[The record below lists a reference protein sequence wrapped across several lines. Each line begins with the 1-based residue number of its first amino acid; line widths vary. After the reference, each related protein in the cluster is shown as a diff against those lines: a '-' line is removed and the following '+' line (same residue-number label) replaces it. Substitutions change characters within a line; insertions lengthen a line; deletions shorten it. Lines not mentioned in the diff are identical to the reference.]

1 MILDVKN
8 LTKTFEKNNTLFTA
22 VDNVNF
28 QLDKKECLGIVG
40 ESGSGKST
48 IAKML
53 VKLLEPDNGEI
64 NFLGKDLVTINRSEL
79 RKTRKDIQMIFQN
92 PMDSFNPRK
101 KLKTSV
107 GAGLKYTMGLNKK
120 QIDEKV
126 DEALNLVGLKLEY
139 KDRYINKLS
148 GGECQRAA
156 IARSVIIEPK
166 LLICDEITSALDVSV
181 QAQII
186 DLLVQLREKMDMS
199 YIFITHDLTLARYLC
214 DRILVMYKGN
224 EVESGNVKDI
234 FENPMHPY
242 TKLLLSSIMTIDNI
256 DENKNINYEKLEH
269 SGGCKFKDMCPNRIE
284 ICNSCNPEIRELE
297 NRKVRCHMYNK

>member
-1 MILDVKN
+1 MILDVKS
-8 LTKTFEKNNTLFTA
+8 LTKTFEKNNTVFTA

-64 NFLGKDLVTINRSEL
+64 NFLGKDLVTFNKSEL

-107 GAGLKYTMGLNKK
+107 GAGLKYTLNLNKK
-120 QIDEKV
+120 QIEEKV
-126 DEALNLVGLKLEY
+126 NEAFNLVGLKSEY

-269 SGGCKFKDMCPNRIE
+269 FGGCKFKEMCPNRME
-284 ICNSCNPEIRELE
+284 ICDSCNPEIKEIE
-297 NRKVRCHMYNK
+297 NRKVRCHLYN

>member
-1 MILDVKN
+1 MILDVKS
-8 LTKTFEKNNTLFTA
+8 LTKTFEKNNTVFTA

-64 NFLGKDLVTINRSEL
+64 NFLGKDLVTFNKSEL

-107 GAGLKYTMGLNKK
+107 GAGLKYTLNLNKK
-120 QIDEKV
+120 QIEEKV
-126 DEALNLVGLKLEY
+126 NEAFNLVGLKSEY

-256 DENKNINYEKLEH
+256 DENKNINYEKLQH
-269 SGGCKFKDMCPNRIE
+269 SGGCKFKEMCPNRME
-284 ICNSCNPEIRELE
+284 ICDSCNPEIKEIE
-297 NRKVRCHMYNK
+297 NRKVRCHLYN

>member
-8 LTKTFEKNNTLFTA
+8 LTKTFKKNNTVFTA

-64 NFLGKDLVTINRSEL
+64 NFLGKDLVTINNLEL
-79 RKTRKDIQMIFQN
+79 RKTRKDIQLIFQN

-107 GAGLKYTMGLNKK
+107 GAGLKYTLGLNKK
-120 QIDEKV
+120 EIDEKV
-126 DEALNLVGLKLEY
+126 DEALNLVGLKSEY
-139 KDRYINKLS
+139 KDRHINKIS

-156 IARSVIIEPK
+156 IARSIIIEPK

-186 DLLVQLREKMDMS
+186 ELLVQLREKMDMS

-224 EVESGNVKDI
+224 EVESGNAKDI

-242 TKLLLSSIMTIDNI
+242 TKLLLSCIMTIDNI

-269 SGGCKFKDMCPNRIE
+269 SGGCKFKDMCPNRME
-284 ICNSCNPEIRELE
+284 ICNSCNPEIREIG
-297 NRKVRCHMYNK
+297 NRKIRCHMYNK

>member
-22 VDNVNF
+22 VDNVSF
-28 QLDKKECLGIVG
+28 QLEKKECLGIVG

-53 VKLLEPDNGEI
+53 VKLLEPDKGEI
-64 NFLGKDLVTINRSEL
+64 NFIGKNLVTINKSEL

-107 GAGLKYTMGLNKK
+107 GAGLKYAIGLNKK

-126 DEALNLVGLKLEY
+126 DEALNLVGLKSEY

-156 IARSVIIEPK
+156 IARSIIIEPQ

-186 DLLVQLREKMDMS
+186 NLLVQLREKMDMS

-242 TKLLLSSIMTIDNI
+242 TKLLLSCIMTIDNI

-269 SGGCKFKDMCPNRIE
+269 SGGCKFKDMCPNRME
-284 ICNSCNPEIRELE
+284 ICNSCNPEIKEIE
-297 NRKVRCHMYNK
+297 NRKVRCHLYD

>member
-8 LTKTFEKNNTLFTA
+8 LTKTFEKNNTFFTA

-28 QLDKKECLGIVG
+28 QLEKKECLGIVG

-126 DEALNLVGLKLEY
+126 DEALNLVGLKSEY
-139 KDRYINKLS
+139 KYRYINKLS

-256 DENKNINYEKLEH
+256 YEKKNINYEKLEH
-269 SGGCKFKDMCPNRIE
+269 SGGCKFKDMCPNRME
-284 ICNSCNPEIRELE
+284 ICNSCNPEIREIG
-297 NRKVRCHMYNK
+297 NRKIRCHMYNK

>member
-8 LTKTFEKNNTLFTA
+8 LTKTFEKNNTVFTA

-64 NFLGKDLVTINRSEL
+64 NFLGKDLVTINNLEL

-107 GAGLKYTMGLNKK
+107 GAGLKYTLGLNKK
-120 QIDEKV
+120 EIDEKV
-126 DEALNLVGLKLEY
+126 DEALNLVGLKSEY
-139 KDRYINKLS
+139 KDRHINKIS

-156 IARSVIIEPK
+156 IARSIIIEPK

-186 DLLVQLREKMDMS
+186 ELLVQLREKMDMS

-224 EVESGNVKDI
+224 EVESGNAKDI

-242 TKLLLSSIMTIDNI
+242 TKLLLSCIMTIDNI

-269 SGGCKFKDMCPNRIE
+269 SGGCKFKDMCPNRMD
-284 ICNSCNPEIRELE
+284 ICDSCNPEIKEIG

>member
-1 MILDVKN
+1 MILDVKS
-8 LTKTFEKNNTLFTA
+8 LTKTFEKNNTVFTA

-64 NFLGKDLVTINRSEL
+64 NFLGKDLVTFNKSEL

-107 GAGLKYTMGLNKK
+107 GAGLKYTLNLNKK
-120 QIDEKV
+120 QIEEKV
-126 DEALNLVGLKLEY
+126 NEAFNLVGLKSEY

-256 DENKNINYEKLEH
+256 DENKNINYENLEH
-269 SGGCKFKDMCPNRIE
+269 FGGCKFKEMCPNRME
-284 ICNSCNPEIRELE
+284 ICDSCNPEIKEIE
-297 NRKVRCHMYNK
+297 NRKVRCHLYN

>member
-8 LTKTFEKNNTLFTA
+8 LTKTFEKNNTVFTA

-64 NFLGKDLVTINRSEL
+64 NFLGKDLVTINNLEL

-107 GAGLKYTMGLNKK
+107 GAGLKYTLGLNKK
-120 QIDEKV
+120 EIDEKV
-126 DEALNLVGLKLEY
+126 DEALNLVGLKSEY
-139 KDRYINKLS
+139 KDRYINKIS

-156 IARSVIIEPK
+156 IARSIIIEPK

-214 DRILVMYKGN
+214 DRILVIYKGN
-224 EVESGNVKDI
+224 EVESGNAKDI

-242 TKLLLSSIMTIDNI
+242 TKLLLSCIMTIDNI

-269 SGGCKFKDMCPNRIE
+269 SGGCKFKDMCPNRMD
-284 ICNSCNPEIRELE
+284 ICDSCNPEIKEIG

>member
-1 MILDVKN
+1 MILDVKS
-8 LTKTFEKNNTLFTA
+8 LTKTFEKNNTVFTA

-64 NFLGKDLVTINRSEL
+64 NFLGKDLVTLNKSEL

-107 GAGLKYTMGLNKK
+107 GAGLKYTLSLNKK
-120 QIDEKV
+120 QIEEKV
-126 DEALNLVGLKLEY
+126 DEAFNLVGLKSEY

-224 EVESGNVKDI
+224 EVESGNVVDI
-234 FENPMHPY
+234 FKNPMHPY

-256 DENKNINYEKLEH
+256 EENKNINYEKLEH
-269 SGGCKFKDMCPNRIE
+269 SGGCKFKDMCPNRME
-284 ICNSCNPEIRELE
+284 ICNSRNPEIKEIG
-297 NRKVRCHMYNK
+297 NRKIRCHMYNK

>member
-139 KDRYINKLS
+139 KYRYINKLS

-269 SGGCKFKDMCPNRIE
+269 SGGCKFKDMCPNRME
-284 ICNSCNPEIRELE
+284 ICNSRNPEIMELE

>member
-22 VDNVNF
+22 VDNINF

-53 VKLLEPDNGEI
+53 VKLIEPDNGEI
-64 NFLGKDLVTINRSEL
+64 HFLGKDLVTINKSEL

-107 GAGLKYTMGLNKK
+107 GAGLKYTLHLNKK
-120 QIDEKV
+120 QIEEKV
-126 DEALNLVGLKLEY
+126 DEALNLVGLKSEY

-224 EVESGNVKDI
+224 EVESGNVVDI
-234 FENPMHPY
+234 FENPMNPY

-256 DENKNINYEKLEH
+256 EENKNINYEKLEH
-269 SGGCKFKDMCPNRIE
+269 SGGCKFKDMCPNRME
-284 ICNSCNPEIRELE
+284 ICNSRNPEIKEIG
-297 NRKVRCHMYNK
+297 NRKIRCHMYNK

>member
-8 LTKTFEKNNTLFTA
+8 LTKTFEKNNTFFTA

-28 QLDKKECLGIVG
+28 QLEKKECLGIVG

-79 RKTRKDIQMIFQN
+79 RKTRTDIQMIFQN

-107 GAGLKYTMGLNKK
+107 GSGLKYTMGLNKK

-139 KDRYINKLS
+139 KYRYINKLS

-256 DENKNINYEKLEH
+256 YEKKNINYEKLEH
-269 SGGCKFKDMCPNRIE
+269 SGGCKFKDMCPNRME
-284 ICNSCNPEIRELE
+284 ICNSCNPEIREIG
-297 NRKVRCHMYNK
+297 NRKIRCHMYNK

>member
-8 LTKTFEKNNTLFTA
+8 LTKTFEKNNTFFTA

-28 QLDKKECLGIVG
+28 QLEKKECLGIVG

-92 PMDSFNPRK
+92 PIDSFNPRK

-107 GAGLKYTMGLNKK
+107 GSGLKYTMGLNKK

-139 KDRYINKLS
+139 KYRYINKLS

-256 DENKNINYEKLEH
+256 YEKKNINYEKLEH
-269 SGGCKFKDMCPNRIE
+269 SGGCKFKDMCPNRME
-284 ICNSCNPEIRELE
+284 ICNSCNPEIREIG
-297 NRKVRCHMYNK
+297 NRKIRCHMYNK